1 MHYFDSTAID
11 GPVFLHIV
19 GNKQNGEPLVLT
31 SSPLNL
37 NQELRASLQRYFLS
51 HFKQM
56 EYYCFTHEAS
66 LELNEVYT
74 YVAAIFDDILSIEQ
88 QSKNIAKTL

>member
-1 MHYFDSTAID
+1 MHYFDSAAID

-31 SSPLNL
+31 SNPLAL
-37 NQELRASLQRYFLS
+37 NQGLQTSLQRYFLS

-56 EYYCFTHEAS
+56 EYYCFAHEAS
-66 LELNEVYT
+66 LELNEVYN
-74 YVAAIFDDILSIEQ
+74 YISAINAVPARVE
-88 QSKNIAKTL
+88 K